1 MTEIMLM
8 ATMKL
13 GCDVDNGI
21 SDVDLVVAMS
31 IDSGGSITIM
41 AVVVVV
47 VWWR

>member
-8 ATMKL
+8 AMMKL
-13 GCDVDNGI
+13 VCDVDNGI
-21 SDVDLVVAMS
+21 SDVDLVVVMS
-31 IDSGGSITIM
+31 IDSGGSMAIM